1 MYSEISVN
9 YGYDLNT
16 NKMILKLIFDVEVFS
31 ELSVNYG
38 FGPNLI
44 NNKNNNNIKY

>member
-1 MYSEISVN
+1 MGMVWIQIRW
-9 YGYDLNT
+9 
-16 NKMILKLIFDVEVFS
+16 ILKLIFGVEVFS

-44 NNKNNNNIKY
+44 NNKNNNNIK